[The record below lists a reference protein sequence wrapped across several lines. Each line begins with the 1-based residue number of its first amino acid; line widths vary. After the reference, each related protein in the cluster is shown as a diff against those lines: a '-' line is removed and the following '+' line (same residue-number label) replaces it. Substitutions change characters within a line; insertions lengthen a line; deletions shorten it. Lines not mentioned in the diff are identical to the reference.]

1 MNLIQFKTH
10 LQLRPSFTCSLCL
23 LHRLY
28 VNTVTAA
35 GSNNLWW
42 KLSFR
47 QLLVVLLFST
57 NENYN
62 YISLH
67 NLDLTEFLQGGDPK
81 LLIMIFRQRG
91 SAFPHYLSSDGLRRH
106 LHRVHTT
113 DESLEPLVGEG
124 RLTPI

>member
-1 MNLIQFKTH
+1 MKIT
-10 LQLRPSFTCSLCL
+10 
-23 LHRLY
+23 Y
-28 VNTVTAA
+28 
-35 GSNNLWW
+35 
-42 KLSFR
+42 
-47 QLLVVLLFST
+47 
-57 NENYN
+57 YN

-81 LLIMIFRQRG
+81 LLIMVFRQWG